1 MEKSENQ
8 SEAAQAP
15 SEEIGER
22 PDILIYW
29 GTCVASFVRITWVI
43 ASKYT
48 QNSIYWSY

>member
-8 SEAAQAP
+8 SETAQAP

-29 GTCVASFVRITWVI
+29 GTCVASFVRITWRVI

-48 QNSIYWSY
+48 QNSIYWS

>member
-1 MEKSENQ
+1 MENSENQ

-29 GTCVASFVRITWVI
+29 GTCVASFVWICVI

-48 QNSIYWSY
+48 QNSIYWS